1 MPEFVSDAEFAPK
14 VREYATGPR
23 GPRPRSDEQKAWDD
37 AFKASMD
44 ANKPLFAQ
52 VSPEEADDARK
63 RVLSA
68 ARLYGM
74 AVTEGQARPG
84 SKSGTV
90 ILGWIIR
97 VPAKRGPRKTAK
109 TSE

>member
-1 MPEFVSDAEFAPK
+1 MPDFVSDAEFTPK

-23 GPRPRSDEQKAWDD
+23 GPRPRSDTQKPWDE
-37 AFKASMD
+37 AFKKSMD
-44 ANKPLFAQ
+44 AKKPLFAQ
-52 VSPEEADDARK
+52 VAPEEADDARK
-63 RVLSA
+63 RVLAS

-84 SKSGTV
+84 NKPGTV

-97 VPAKRGPRKTAK
+97 VPDKRGPRKPK
-109 TSE
+109 TTE